1 VDRRKNGSKHHL
13 ITDAHGVP
21 LAATLTGANRHDVTQ
36 LIPLVEAIPP
46 IGGVPGAPRRKP
58 AAVMGDRGYDS
69 DPHRMRLSGRA
80 IATEIA
86 RRNTPHGS
94 GLGVFRWFVEQ
105 SLSLM
110 HQFKRL
116 RVRDDRDDAAHE
128 AFMTLACVV
137 MCWRRLHSSGS
148 FF

>member
-1 VDRRKNGSKHHL
+1 M
-13 ITDAHGVP
+13 P
-21 LAATLTGANRHDVTQ
+21 LATTLTGANRHDVTQ
-36 LIPLVEAIPP
+36 LLPLVEAIPP
-46 IGGVPGAPRRKP
+46 VRGLPGAPLRKP
-58 AAVMGDRGYDS
+58 QSVIGDRAYDS
-69 DPHRMRLSGRA
+69 DPHRMRLSARA

-105 SLSLM
+105 TLAML

-116 RVRDDRDDAAHE
+116 RVRDDRDDAVHE
-128 AFMTLACVV
+128 AFMTIACAI
-137 MCWRRLHSSGS
+137 MCWRRLHSSSS

>member
-1 VDRRKNGSKHHL
+1 
-13 ITDAHGVP
+13 VP
-21 LAATLTGANRHDVTQ
+21 LASKLTGANRHDVTQ
-36 LIPLVEAIPP
+36 LLPLIDAIPAIRGKVGP
-46 IGGVPGAPRRKP
+46 PLRKP
-58 AAVMGDRGYDS
+58 QRVTGDRAYDS
-69 DPHRMRLSGRA
+69 DRHRMSLSARA

-94 GLGVFRWFVEQ
+94 GLGVFRWHVEQ
-105 SLSLM
+105 ALALL

-116 RVRDDRDDAAHE
+116 RVRDDRDDQVHE
-128 AFMTLACVV
+128 AFMTIACAI

>member
-13 ITDAHGVP
+13 IVDAKGVP
-21 LAATLTGANRHDVTQ
+21 LASELTGANRHDVTQ
-36 LIPLVEAIPP
+36 LLPLVESIPP
-46 IGGVPGAPRRKP
+46 IRGTVGAPLRKP
-58 AAVMGDRGYDS
+58 KRVMGDRAYDS
-69 DPHRMRLSGRA
+69 QGHRMKLSCRA
-80 IATEIA
+80 IATDIA

-105 SLSLM
+105 SLALM

-116 RVRDDRDDAAHE
+116 RVRDDRDDLVHE
-128 AFMTLACVV
+128 AFMTLASAI
-137 MCWRRLHSSGS
+137 MCWRRLHNSRS

>member
-1 VDRRKNGSKHHL
+1 M
-13 ITDAHGVP
+13 
-21 LAATLTGANRHDVTQ
+21 TQ

-46 IGGVPGAPRRKP
+46 IGGLPGAPRRKP

-69 DPHRMRLSGRA
+69 DPHRMRLSARA

-105 SLSLM
+105 ALALM

-116 RVRDDRDDAAHE
+116 RVRDDRDDHVHK
-128 AFMTLACVV
+128 AFMTIACA
-137 MCWRRLHSSGS
+137 MICWRRLHS
-148 FF
+148 

>member
-1 VDRRKNGSKHHL
+1 
-13 ITDAHGVP
+13 
-21 LAATLTGANRHDVTQ
+21 VTQ

-46 IGGVPGAPRRKP
+46 IGGLPGAPRRKP

-69 DPHRMRLSGRA
+69 DPHRMRLSARA

-105 SLSLM
+105 SLALM